1 MRQYHGQY
9 HAGSPRDENK
19 DVDVIVDE
27 EMALGKYRSSEE
39 EILVA
44 ANVL

>member
-1 MRQYHGQY
+1 MRQYLVGFWL
-9 HAGSPRDENK
+9 GSPRDEKK

-27 EMALGKYRSSEE
+27 EMAIGKYRSSEE